1 MKLNTKYHG
10 IKDYEES
17 DIITFQK
24 GIPGFDNLKKFI
36 LFNVKDNEVF
46 KVLHSIENNEI
57 GFLVVSPFDVDKNYE
72 FNLDDETIDSLRI
85 KEPSDAMVVNT
96 VTLNSKVE
104 DITVNLKAPIII
116 NLNKKLGKQ
125 IILDNEKYG
134 VKHKLINNSK

>member
-17 DIITFQK
+17 DIITFGK

-36 LFNVKDNEVF
+36 LFDVEDNEVF

-57 GFLVVSPFDVDKNYE
+57 GFLVISPFDVDKSYE

-85 KEPSDAMVVNT
+85 KEPADAMVLNT
-96 VTLNSKVE
+96 VTLNSKLE

-116 NLNKKLGKQ
+116 NLNKKLGQ
-125 IILDNEKYG
+125 QVILDNEKYG

>member
-17 DIITFQK
+17 DIITFGK

-36 LFNVKDNEVF
+36 LFDVKDNEVF